1 MLQLPSGFR
10 TPIEEHPENRMH
22 QALRS
27 NLSSQPPLLLWEL
40 SKEMQMGWK
49 WEGCSKN
56 YNSGFRDEGITSS
69 ESWGRVMGL

>member
-1 MLQLPSGFR
+1 MIFQLPSGFR
-10 TPIEEHPENRMH
+10 TPLEGHPENRMH

-49 WEGCSKN
+49 WEGCSKTTILTL
-56 YNSGFRDEGITSS
+56 EMK
-69 ESWGRVMGL
+69 ESQVLRAMVE